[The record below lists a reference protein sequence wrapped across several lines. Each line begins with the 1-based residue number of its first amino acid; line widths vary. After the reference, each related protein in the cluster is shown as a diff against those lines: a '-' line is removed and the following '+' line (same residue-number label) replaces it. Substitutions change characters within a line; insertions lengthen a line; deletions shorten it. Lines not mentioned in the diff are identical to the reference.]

1 MCGEL
6 LFRRCNRHSVR
17 TARVHTPARA
27 WMAWPKAS
35 KESGMSQPLTLL
47 LARKASQSWTGPKL
61 GDSPIHSPQLSA
73 TLPHRQVPCHGS
85 EQRLRSRA
93 EQSRARVTRQCCDA
107 AVREK
112 KWRSGREKRS
122 GGGSADAEAK
132 ADSADASH
140 SADLSAS
147 SDLSR
152 FRLGLAALRGFGS
165 REGEVKRK
173 RRKRLCRSACPSVLR
188 PTPRGLEKGAAGPK
202 GLRLTR
208 GPSGE
213 ARS

>member
-93 EQSRARVTRQCCDA
+93 EQSRARVTRQRCDA

-152 FRLGLAALRGFGS
+152 FSARPRRSPRLRLKRRRSEAEAPEAPLPERLSFRPTSYAARLG
-165 REGEVKRK
+165 E
-173 RRKRLCRSACPSVLR
+173 RRCRP
-188 PTPRGLEKGAAGPK
+188 
-202 GLRLTR
+202 
-208 GPSGE
+208 
-213 ARS
+213 